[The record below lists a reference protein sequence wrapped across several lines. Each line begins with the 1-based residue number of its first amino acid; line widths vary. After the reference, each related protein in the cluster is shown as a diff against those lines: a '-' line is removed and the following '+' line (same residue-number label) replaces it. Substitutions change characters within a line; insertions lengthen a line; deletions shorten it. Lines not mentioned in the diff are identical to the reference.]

1 MKQVHLVYSTKK
13 NNSLKMNLYSSEHL
27 TRKQKVNR
35 GSFYTPKQIVEIVQH
50 WLMKEQ
56 IDSSYI
62 IIDSSCGTGAFF
74 ELSNIFKD
82 NKFIGN
88 DIDSEAIEYVQKIF
102 PSVKT
107 YSLNALHDVSRSMF
121 GLSDDEKIIF
131 VGNPPYNDTTSIVG
145 KSIKTEKCL
154 TDIDLKSRDL
164 GISFLLS
171 YNKLSADY
179 AAILHPLS
187 YLIKKANFRAAKDF
201 FHNYRILNCL
211 VFSSSLFENTSV
223 NARFPIVV
231 ALYKRN
237 PQCGTHY
244 EDVLKMDFHTIEGN
258 CFNLSKMEF
267 ISDYIDKYPGKKR
280 YEPEI
285 LFYTLR
291 DINALK
297 RCRTFLKKRI
307 ANAVD
312 VNPEKIAYYCYIDC
326 FKRYAQTPYWMGNLD
341 VLFEKASF
349 DSMKEKFIQ
358 AACFNNREV
367 FGKANVPDVKTI
379 AEVTA
384 YMERV
389 VSLASNRA

>member
-1 MKQVHLVYSTKK
+1 MLLLVKDLVKEFIGMNKFSSKHL
-13 NNSLKMNLYSSEHL
+13 L
-27 TRKQKVNR
+27 RQRKVNL
-35 GSFYTPKQIVEIVQH
+35 GSFYTPKQIVGIVQH
-50 WLMKEQ
+50 WLMAEQ
-56 IDSSYI
+56 IDSFYT
-62 IIDSSCGTGAFF
+62 IIDSSCGVGAFF
-74 ELSNIFKD
+74 ELNNIFQD

-88 DIDSEAIEYVQKIF
+88 DIDSEAIEYVQKSF
-102 PSVKT
+102 SSVKT
-107 YSLNALHDVSRSMF
+107 YSVNALQDVSRSMF
-121 GLSDDEKIIF
+121 GLSENEKVVF

-145 KSIKTEKCL
+145 KSIKTEKCR

-223 NARFPIVV
+223 NAGFPIIV

-244 EDVLKMDFHTIEGN
+244 EDVLKMDFHTIEEN

-267 ISDYIDKYPGKKR
+267 VSDYIDKYPGKKR

-297 RCRTFLKKRI
+297 RCRTFLKERI

-326 FKRYAQTPYWMGNLD
+326 FKRYAKTPYWMGNLN
-341 VLFEKASF
+341 VPFEKASF
-349 DSMKEKFIQ
+349 DAMKDKFIRV
-358 AACFNNREV
+358 AKYNNQDI
-367 FGKANVPDVKTI
+367 FGKTENFEKSDFCDVSTYI
-379 AEVTA
+379 
-384 YMERV
+384 ERIIKAC
-389 VSLASNRA
+389 SGKMP

>member
-1 MKQVHLVYSTKK
+1 
-13 NNSLKMNLYSSEHL
+13 MNPYSSEHL

-35 GSFYTPKQIVEIVQH
+35 GSFYTPKIIVDIVCK
-50 WLMKEQ
+50 WLTEEW
-56 IDSSYI
+56 IDSSYT

-82 NKFIGN
+82 SKFIGN
-88 DIDSEAIEYVQKIF
+88 DIDSEAVEYVQKIF

-121 GLSDDEKIIF
+121 GLSDDEKVVFI
-131 VGNPPYNDTTSIVG
+131 GNPPYNDMTSFVG
-145 KSIKTEKCL
+145 KSIKTEKIKL
-154 TDIDLKSRDL
+154 DGDLKARDL
-164 GISFLLS
+164 GISFLRS
-171 YNKLSADY
+171 YNKMSADY

-223 NARFPIVV
+223 NAGFPIVV

-237 PQCGTHY
+237 PQCGTYY

-297 RCRTFLKKRI
+297 RCRTFLKERI

-341 VLFEKASF
+341 VPFEKASF
-349 DSMKEKFIQ
+349 DAMKDKFIQ
-358 AACFNNREV
+358 AAFYNNSSV
-367 FGKANVPDVKTI
+367 FGQKKLCPDEDIQQVKKYIMDLVEFLSTKQ
-379 AEVTA
+379 
-384 YMERV
+384 
-389 VSLASNRA
+389 

>member
-1 MKQVHLVYSTKK
+1 MNKFSSKHLSRQK
-13 NNSLKMNLYSSEHL
+13 
-27 TRKQKVNR
+27 KVNL
-35 GSFYTPKQIVEIVQH
+35 GSFYTPKQIVGIVQH
-50 WLMKEQ
+50 WLMAEQ
-56 IDSSYI
+56 IDSSYT
-62 IIDSSCGTGAFF
+62 IIDSSCGAGAFF
-74 ELSNIFKD
+74 ELNNIFQD
-82 NKFIGN
+82 NRFIGN
-88 DIDSEAIEYVQKIF
+88 DIDSEAIEYVQKSF
-102 PSVKT
+102 PRVKT
-107 YSLNALHDVSRSMF
+107 YSVNALQDVSRSMF
-121 GLSDDEKIIF
+121 GLSEDEKIIF

-145 KSIKTEKCL
+145 KSIKTEKIKL
-154 TDIDLKSRDL
+154 DGDLKARDL
-164 GISFLLS
+164 GISFLRS
-171 YNKLSADY
+171 YNKMSADY

-223 NARFPIVV
+223 NAGFPIVV

-244 EDVLKMDFHTIEGN
+244 EDILKMDFHTIEGN

-297 RCRTFLKKRI
+297 RCRTFLKERI

-341 VLFEKASF
+341 VPFEKASF
-349 DSMKEKFIQ
+349 DAMKDKFIQ
-358 AACFNNREV
+358 VAFYNNSSV
-367 FGKANVPDVKTI
+367 FDQKKLCPNEDIQEDIQQVKKYI
-379 AEVTA
+379 RDLVE
-384 YMERV
+384 
-389 VSLASNRA
+389 SLSTKQ